1 VRARARDFPRWGG
14 FIIVVVVV
22 VALGPR
28 YDMQPASGG
37 LFPCVTRNTQESLP
51 PGPP

>member
-1 VRARARDFPRWGG
+1 MVRARARDFPRWGG

-22 VALGPR
+22 VALGSS

-37 LFPCVTRNTQESLP
+37 LFPCNTQESLP
-51 PGPP
+51 PGPSL